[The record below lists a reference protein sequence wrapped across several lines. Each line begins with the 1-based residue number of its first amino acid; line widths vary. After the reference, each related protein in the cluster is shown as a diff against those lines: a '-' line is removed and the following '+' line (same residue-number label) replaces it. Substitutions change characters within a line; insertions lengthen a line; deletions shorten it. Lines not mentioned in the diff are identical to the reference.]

1 MSKYE
6 KDFNM
11 RKPETHQ
18 AETVDCPSAPDEQMD
33 PIGYFLIRVNEGK
46 LEAGLCSYDMV
57 NIIKKVWRGGKPQD
71 VYQQIV
77 TDMPEIMQVHVGYL
91 SKELTRAWIC
101 MKLGVKFVQD
111 GRADGT
117 FPEVEWLLRKDGSPQ

>member
-1 MSKYE
+1 
-6 KDFNM
+6 M